1 MSNIVSKFRKS
12 AAIWAPIVAI
22 IFLLFVTVVPYY
34 NKAVV
39 LQENAKTS
47 WANVE
52 SAYQR
57 RADLIPNLVA
67 TVKGYAKHEKE
78 TLEAVI
84 KARAAATQTKID
96 PTNIT
101 PEQLAQFQQ
110 AQQGLSGA
118 LSRLLVTVEKYPD
131 LKADKNFL
139 ELQSQLEGTENRIKI
154 ERDRFNK
161 DVNTYNIHI
170 KKLPGSLFAG
180 MLGFKEMARFA
191 SEKGAEKAPKVEF

>member
-1 MSNIVSKFRKS
+1 MKKLLGVLGVLLVLGF
-12 AAIWAPIVAI
+12 
-22 IFLLFVTVVPYY
+22 FLYSFFVGFY
-34 NKAVV
+34 NTAVEY
-39 LQENAKTS
+39 QENAKTS

-57 RADLIPNLVA
+57 RADLIPNLVN
-67 TVKGYAKHEKE
+67 TVKGYAAHEKE

-101 PEQLAQFQQ
+101 PEQMAKFQQ

-118 LSRLLVTVEKYPD
+118 LSRLLVTVEKYPE
-131 LKADKNFL
+131 LKADQHFL
-139 ELQSQLEGTENRIKI
+139 ELQSQLEGTENRIKV

-161 DVNTYNIHI
+161 AVNVYNKHI
-170 KKLPGSLFAG
+170 KKFPGN
-180 MLGFKEMARFA
+180 MLASMFGFKEMSRFE

>member
-1 MSNIVSKFRKS
+1 MKKSLGIVGVILVI
-12 AAIWAPIVAI
+12 A
-22 IFLLFVTVVPYY
+22 FLLFSTVKGFY
-34 NKAVV
+34 NTAITK
-39 LQENAKTS
+39 QENAKTAWS
-47 WANVE
+47 KVE

-57 RADLIPNLVA
+57 RADLIPNLVN

-101 PEQLAQFQQ
+101 PEQMAKFQE

-131 LKADKNFL
+131 LKADKHFL
-139 ELQSQLEGTENRIKI
+139 ELQSQLEGTENRIKV
-154 ERDRFNK
+154 ERDRYN
-161 DVNTYNIHI
+161 DAVNDYNIHI
-170 KKLPGSLFAG
+170 KHFPGNIMAG
-180 MLGFKEMARFA
+180 FFGFKEMARFQ